1 LHVSLTPRNARRT
14 PHAAHLRAQ
23 SGHERGSARRRHPP
37 LPRAQI
43 FINTKHNSF
52 LDYFD
57 RSTPSKHPVF
67 GKVIDGMDVLSSI
80 EKTPTRQDRPIEPV
94 VVSTIEISE

>member
-1 LHVSLTPRNARRT
+1 MHARHARVCARDSSGSTGATPFTLA
-14 PHAAHLRAQ
+14 
-23 SGHERGSARRRHPP
+23 
-37 LPRAQI
+37 AQI

-67 GKVIDGMDVLSSI
+67 GKVIDGMDVLKAI
-80 EKTPTRQDRPIEPV
+80 ETTPTRQDRPIEPV
-94 VVSTIEISE
+94 VVQTIEISE